1 MFKDAC
7 CLDKRYLQPK
17 IQKILFGV
25 PGHPV
30 IFNCGTATEK
40 VSEFLQHH
48 LESVMNGGSS

>member
-48 LESVMNGGSS
+48 LESVMNGGSF

>member
-7 CLDKRYLQPK
+7 CLDKTYLLPK

-25 PGHPV
+25 RGQPV

-40 VSEFLQHH
+40 VLEFLQHH
-48 LESVMNGGSS
+48 LESVINGGSS